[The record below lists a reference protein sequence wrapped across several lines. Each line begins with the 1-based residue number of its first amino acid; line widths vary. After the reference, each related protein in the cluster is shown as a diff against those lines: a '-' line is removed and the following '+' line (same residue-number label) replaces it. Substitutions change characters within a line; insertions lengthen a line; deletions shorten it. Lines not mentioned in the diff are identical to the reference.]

1 MNKNELYSNGYVYI
15 CSNILNLIEINM
27 YIIYIDKKKKKL
39 IRIDQKLIPVFKSEL
54 VFKLRH

>member
-27 YIIYIDKKKKKL
+27 YIIYIDKKKKVN
-39 IRIDQKLIPVFKSEL
+39 QN
-54 VFKLRH
+54 